1 MRQTFRLRRLHLLGS
16 DACIIWA
23 RMPASTLHKSAQQ
36 EAPDTCIFHVQEHNS
51 RHARPKDARVNPLW
65 RASKKMPASST
76 SYARGKIRAPPTTHA
91 YKDAR
96 ATSMHAAKTYA
107 RRPPPACAKDGR
119 TNIDARKDAR
129 VAPCCPRR
137 KDARVWAVT
146 GVVTESSRLR
156 SSSHVLPHDQEQRE
170 GRFRL

>member
-65 RASKKMPASST
+65 RTSKKMPASST
-76 SYARGKIRAPPTTHA
+76 SYARGKIRAPPPRRA
-91 YKDAR
+91 YRDAR
-96 ATSMHAAKTYA
+96 ATSYA
-107 RRPPPACAKDGR
+107 RLRHTCVALLLRAQKMAAPAWTHAKLPASPPA
-119 TNIDARKDAR
+119 TR
-129 VAPCCPRR
+129 VAKMRAS
-137 KDARVWAVT
+137 KQLQ
-146 GVVTESSRLR
+146 GS
-156 SSSHVLPHDQEQRE
+156 
-170 GRFRL
+170 